1 MNQDTESPTKDDGA
15 ESAMAALTGALI
27 DANDQLLALYA
38 LTEVTTDSLDGETS
52 VREILDQ
59 AKTLLEADALI
70 LNESDGI
77 SITVGTG
84 DSARTPS
91 PVKADPGL
99 ASTTASVSV
108 TNESGGEATLTA
120 RRADR
125 PFGTADHKLLT
136 AVANVALGAVHTS
149 RLHGEAVD
157 QAVVSRDH
165 DTASQLAVR
174 ALPSWKPEMATA
186 DLFARSDPARAAGG
200 DLYTYAEVDNTLHFV
215 VGDVS
220 GKGLPAAMMMTNVIS
235 ASLAAFHG
243 SGESGPSAVLSQID
257 SWLYEFLSDAGLFVT
272 LVVGAFNQTTN
283 ELRLA
288 NAGHSPVMW
297 ISNATVEM
305 VEANVPPI
313 GVLPLDIG
321 PPPEEVS
328 FSTHAGD
335 RLVVASDGFTEQ
347 ENPDGV
353 MFGEDRLTARLTA
366 DPACSS
372 TDLAAS
378 LYADLETYADGSE
391 QGDDRTVLILSV
403 TDEVD
408 V

>member
-1 MNQDTESPTKDDGA
+1 MKHDTEQPTTDDGA
-15 ESAMAALTGALI
+15 ESAMASLTGALI
-27 DANDQLLALYA
+27 DANDQLLALYS
-38 LTEVTTDSLDGETS
+38 LTEVTTDSLDGDTS
-52 VREILDQ
+52 VREILNQ
-59 AKTLLEADALI
+59 AKTLLGADALI
-70 LNESDGI
+70 LSESGGI
-77 SITVGTG
+77 SVTVGTG

-91 PVKADPGL
+91 PNSKSSGR
-99 ASTTASVSV
+99 ASTTASVRV

-120 RRADR
+120 RRSDR
-125 PFGTADHKLLT
+125 SFGTADHKLLT
-136 AVANVALGAVHTS
+136 AVANMALGAVHTS

-157 QAVVSRDH
+157 QAVVARDH
-165 DTASQLAVR
+165 DTASELAVR
-174 ALPSWKPEMATA
+174 ALPSWQPQMATA
-186 DLFARSDPARAAGG
+186 ELFARSDPARAAGG
-200 DLYTYAEVDNTLHFV
+200 DLFTYAEVNNTLHFV

-243 SGESGPSAVLSQID
+243 SGSSGPSAVLSQID

-297 ISNATVEM
+297 VSDGKVEL

-313 GVLPLDIG
+313 GVLPIDLG
-321 PPPEEVS
+321 PAPEEVA
-328 FSTHAGD
+328 FSTHQGD

-347 ENPDGV
+347 ENPEGV
-353 MFGEDRLTARLTA
+353 MFGEDRLAAGLTA
-366 DPACSS
+366 DASTSS
-372 TDLAAS
+372 ADLAQS
-378 LYADLETYADGSE
+378 LYDDLEAYADGAE

-403 TDEVD
+403 TNEVET
-408 V
+408 